1 MRSQQIP
8 TKCGSVVFGIQEVF
22 IIQEVTRYGKG
33 TCFVYSN
40 IFVLSV
46 DACSLS
52 MNLKGEKK
60 CVTWIATK
68 STKLHYYKV
77 TWYFDKLNDVYTNS
91 STVGE
96 TF

>member
-1 MRSQQIP
+1 
-8 TKCGSVVFGIQEVF
+8 
-22 IIQEVTRYGKG
+22 
-33 TCFVYSN
+33 
-40 IFVLSV
+40 
-46 DACSLS
+46 

-96 TF
+96 TFWVVSSKQQMRYGNLYIALSLYYLIELVQDNH